1 MSNMEVNKV
10 IAWCSETDV
19 QLENALILSNVPS
32 DCDDMIVYK
41 VLDKVPGMCKCK
53 VRGRRSDPGEQQH
66 FVLIETARK
75 VSEIPIPAEIGGSDV
90 GAWYTQIVNVTTQ
103 TPEQNRGDEFQTKL
117 FSFLEKEGK
126 SLADVQ
132 SMVSPSLSL
141 STELV
146 GAINSL
152 VQKCNVATPAEGP
165 SYRKLRTFSGVTPT
179 PSGEDEYEA
188 WAEQTTHILEEWRC
202 SDNIKKQRL
211 VECLRGP
218 AADIVRFE
226 KVANPTASSGDYLSA
241 LETAFGTTESAADL
255 MVRFR
260 STFQNEGEKL
270 SAYIL
275 RLDKLLHSVLRKR
288 GINLSEMNQLRMQQI
303 IRGALPTDMV
313 ALRFRMTHK
322 LCNPLSFTDLLKEVR
337 EEENMMHSRTSVQ
350 ANVALSAASSVK
362 SETSVK
368 TNPTESEVERLKKE
382 VRVLKSE
389 MSRLLT
395 ATTETVTHGSS
406 ESHSLATGERR
417 STNRARGSISY
428 FCYRCGEEGHLK
440 RDCVNEENL
449 RKVNERLIKLKRQSG
464 NFPGAR

>member
-1 MSNMEVNKV
+1 MDVNKA
-10 IAWCSETDV
+10 IAWCSEKNV
-19 QLENALILSNVPS
+19 QLENALILSNVPL
-32 DCDDMIVYK
+32 DCEDMIVYN
-41 VLDKVPGMCKCK
+41 VLDTVQGMGKCK
-53 VRGRRSDPGEQQH
+53 VRGRHADPTKCQH

-75 VSEIPIPAEIGGSDV
+75 VSEISLPAEIGGSDV
-90 GAWYTQIVNVTTQ
+90 GTWYTQVVNVTTQ
-103 TPEQNRGDEFQTKL
+103 APEQNREGEFHTKL

-152 VQKCNVATPAEGP
+152 VQKCNVATPAEVPG
-165 SYRKLRTFSGVTPT
+165 YRKLRTFSGVTPT

-188 WAEQTTHILEEWRC
+188 WAEQTTHILEEWQC

-226 KVANPTASSGDYLSA
+226 KIANPTASSSDYLSA

-288 GINLSEMNQLRMQQI
+288 GIMISEMNQLRMQQI

-322 LCNPLSFTDLLKEVR
+322 LCDPLSFTDLLKEVR
-337 EEENMMHSRTSVQ
+337 EEENMMHSRNSVQ
-350 ANVALSAASSVK
+350 ANVAVSAASSVK
-362 SETSVK
+362 SETSTK
-368 TNPTESEVERLKKE
+368 TNPTESEIERLKKE
-382 VRVLKSE
+382 VRGLKSE

-395 ATTETVTHGSS
+395 ATTETVIHGPSENHSS
-406 ESHSLATGERR
+406 ATGERR
-417 STNRARGSISY
+417 PTNRAGGSTSY
-428 FCYRCGEEGHLK
+428 FCYRCGEDGHLK

-449 RKVNERLIKLKRQSG
+449 RKVNERLIKLKRPTG
-464 NFPGAR
+464 NFSGAR